1 MKNTTIITSGKYRGE
16 VIATPGG
23 NTHPMGSRE
32 KIALFNMIQEFL
44 PGAFVLD
51 VYAGSGALGLEALSR
66 GATSVLFI
74 DNSSKACKIIQQ
86 NLKKLGMDETRG
98 RVICKDVIK
107 ATTAIRERFPLVIV
121 DPPYDN
127 YRPEMITRL
136 GELVAEDGLLVVSTP
151 VEPPEIDDFEL
162 IKTRKYAK
170 AYISIYS
177 KIMS

>member
-1 MKNTTIITSGKYRGE
+1 
-16 VIATPGG
+16 
-23 NTHPMGSRE
+23 
-32 KIALFNMIQEFL
+32 
-44 PGAFVLD
+44 
-51 VYAGSGALGLEALSR
+51 
-66 GATSVLFI
+66 
-74 DNSSKACKIIQQ
+74 
-86 NLKKLGMDETRG
+86 MDETRG